1 MRPLVEKLFLL
12 EDLFV
17 ISLNNKIHSRL
28 IFQRL
33 VKQLFVFISKIG
45 NGGLYFLSV
54 VLLSLT
60 RINGFEF
67 FLCFLIGFMLERI
80 LYFGIKTSTKRLR
93 PFEKLQITD
102 ILLMP
107 PDKYSFPSGHT
118 SAAFLYAT
126 LLISFY
132 PAFAVP
138 LIVYAY
144 LVGISRIILNLHYPT
159 DVIFGM
165 IIGYSTA
172 KLSIEIIK
180 LISL

>member
-17 ISLNNKIHSRL
+17 ISLNHILNSKIM
-28 IFQRL
+28 FQRL
-33 VKQLFVFISKIG
+33 VKQFFVLLSKIG
-45 NGGLYFLSV
+45 NGGLYLLSV
-54 VLLSLT
+54 VFISLT
-60 RINGFEF
+60 RVNGFEI
-67 FLCFLIGFMLERI
+67 FLCFMIGFMLERI
-80 LYFGIKTSTKRLR
+80 LYFSIKKSTKRLR

-126 LLISFY
+126 ILISFY

-138 LIVYAY
+138 LIVHAI
-144 LVGISRIILNLHYPT
+144 LVGISRIILNLHYPS
-159 DVIFGM
+159 DVFFGM

-172 KLSIEIIK
+172 KLSFEIIK